1 MKRKEMQ
8 LKIRKPTQPLISPKI
23 YFGNTLECHEMARN
37 AIIFGNTLECHEI
50 ARNAIKS
57 QATSHINKL
66 KNIILETP

>member
-1 MKRKEMQ
+1 MSKS
-8 LKIRKPTQPLISPKI
+8 LISPKI
-23 YFGNTLECHEMARN
+23 HFGNTLECHEMARN